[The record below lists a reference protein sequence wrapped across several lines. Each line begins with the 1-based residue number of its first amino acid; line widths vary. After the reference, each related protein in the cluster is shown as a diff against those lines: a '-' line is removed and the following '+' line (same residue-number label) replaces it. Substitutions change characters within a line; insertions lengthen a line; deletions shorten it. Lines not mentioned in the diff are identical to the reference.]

1 MSRAQPQARDL
12 VKLRRTAMRLANH
25 LQTMMPPVKTRKRKG
40 APVAE
45 AELAATEPPKTKELP
60 PEFEQLLGRNKGV
73 IESFG
78 TLVGL
83 VIRLVE
89 KEREAGTAGD
99 DDLDFTEEDED
110 ELDRRIH
117 AELDR
122 IAERRR
128 AAGGIGPSA

>member
-1 MSRAQPQARDL
+1 MSRAQPQASDL
-12 VKLRRTAMRLANH
+12 IKLRRTAMRLANH
-25 LQTMMPPVKTRKRKG
+25 LQTMMPPVRKRKG
-40 APVAE
+40 ESDAPKA
-45 AELAATEPPKTKELP
+45 KELP

-89 KEREAGTAGD
+89 KEREAAAPGAN
-99 DDLDFTEEDED
+99 DLDFTEEDED
-110 ELDRRIH
+110 ELDRRIQ

-128 AAGGIGPSA
+128 AAGGAEEQLS